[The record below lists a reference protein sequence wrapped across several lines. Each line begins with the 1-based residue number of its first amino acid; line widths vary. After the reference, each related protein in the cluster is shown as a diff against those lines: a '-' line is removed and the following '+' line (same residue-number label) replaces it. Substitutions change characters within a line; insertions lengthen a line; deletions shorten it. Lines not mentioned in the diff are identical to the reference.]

1 MEWKKIPKDVN
12 GLYNEEESTMY
23 EELPIIVVEENWG
36 TYPFLHY
43 VDEDSWYDF
52 IKEFSRPYFN
62 YYAKCNELPFLK
74 TLL

>member
-23 EELPIIVVEENWG
+23 EELPIIVVEENCG
-36 TYPFLHY
+36 AYPFLHY

-52 IKEFSRPYFN
+52 INEFSRPYCN

>member
-36 TYPFLHY
+36 SYPFLHY
-43 VDEDSWYDF
+43 VDEESWYDF
-52 IKEFSRPYFN
+52 IKELSKPRFS
-62 YYAKCNELPFLK
+62 YYAKCNELPCIKLN
-74 TLL
+74 

>member
-36 TYPFLHY
+36 SYPFLHY
-43 VDEDSWYDF
+43 VDKDSWYDF
-52 IKEFSRPYFN
+52 IKEFSRPYCN
-62 YYAKCNELPFLK
+62 YYAKCNELPCIKLN
-74 TLL
+74 

>member
-23 EELPIIVVEENWG
+23 EELPIIVVEESCG

-52 IKEFSRPYFN
+52 IKEFSRPHFN
-62 YYAKCNELPFLK
+62 YYAKCNELPCINI
-74 TLL
+74 

>member
-23 EELPIIVVEENWG
+23 EELPIIVVEENCG

-43 VDEDSWYDF
+43 VDKESWYDF
-52 IKEFSRPYFN
+52 IKEFSRPYFS
-62 YYAKCNELPFLK
+62 YYAKCNELPCINI
-74 TLL
+74 